1 MKDLSRDRK
10 YVEANLVGGVTVDVI
25 YGFAFVDVLNVVHL
39 VWMSDS
45 DLLVLSILIV
55 DSEHEFNAQ
64 LCKCLSRL

>member
-1 MKDLSRDRK
+1 MKNLSRDRK
-10 YVEANLVGGVTVDVI
+10 CVEENLVGGVTVDVI
-25 YGFAFVDVLNVVHL
+25 YGFAFVEVLNVVHL

>member
-1 MKDLSRDRK
+1 M
-10 YVEANLVGGVTVDVI
+10 GGVTVDVI
-25 YGFAFVDVLNVVHL
+25 YGFAFVEVLNVVHL